1 MPPKGG
7 QSSDVGSGT
16 RGSVDKCKEHK
27 SILTTTDIDYLSGS
41 VTPQCFE
48 IVRRG
53 QKQYR
58 LLTCLNPRYMVRISD
73 LVNFVSA
80 NRSFNCTVFLFLW
93 ANLCLTASWMSMPK
107 SSNPPISSDSPP
119 DCCFSFFVIFSCPS
133 EWYTPNPVSDLKRNI
148 QSCLKKFQWG

>member
-48 IVRRG
+48 IVRLG
-53 QKQYR
+53 QKWYR
-58 LLTCLNPRYMVRISD
+58 LSYLLE
-73 LVNFVSA
+73 
-80 NRSFNCTVFLFLW
+80 
-93 ANLCLTASWMSMPK
+93 
-107 SSNPPISSDSPP
+107 SSIHGTYFWLGEF
-119 DCCFSFFVIFSCPS
+119 CIG
-133 EWYTPNPVSDLKRNI
+133 
-148 QSCLKKFQWG
+148 Q